1 MALKML
7 SYRDALT
14 EIRKAKFSPVYILM
28 GEEPYYLDLI
38 VKELEKRVVAETD
51 RDFNTFIYYGADA
64 RLDVVVASAQQY
76 PMMSERQLVILKE
89 AQAMDKAKTS
99 LEKLEG
105 YVSHPTKT
113 TVFALVFKGDNLN
126 ATSKLM
132 KAASASGAVVVK
144 SPKVPDWN
152 LDRVAKDYC
161 QSRGYTIEPKAA
173 AMLAEFIGNDLG
185 TLFGEIEKLIIT
197 LPEGNKSL
205 TAELIE
211 RNVGISK
218 DYNNF
223 ELQRAIAHKD
233 YAKAMRIATFFAA
246 NPKKNPIAMTNAL
259 LFGYFSRL
267 AIAAMSRDKSQ
278 SALTSLLG
286 LKNPKALDEIYT
298 SLRLYSPDAI
308 LRAISAI
315 RDADAKSKGIGSM
328 QKEHEILKEL
338 LFNIM
343 ML

>member
-1 MALKML
+1 MASKTI
-7 SYRDALT
+7 SYRDALVD
-14 EIRKAKFSPVYILM
+14 IRKGKFAPVYILM

-38 VKELEKRVVAETD
+38 VKELEQRVVAEAD

-105 YVSHPTKT
+105 YVSHPTKS
-113 TVFALVFKGDNLN
+113 TVFALVFKGDNLT

-132 KAASASGAVVVK
+132 KAAAASEAVIVK
-144 SPKVPDWN
+144 SPKVADWN
-152 LDRVAKDYC
+152 LDRVVKDYC
-161 QSRGYTIEPKAA
+161 QSRGFTIEPKAA
-173 AMLAEFIGNDLG
+173 AMLAEFVGSDLG
-185 TLFGEIEKLIIT
+185 TLFGEIEKLIIS
-197 LPEGNKSL
+197 LPQGMKSI
-205 TAELIE
+205 TAEIIE

-223 ELQRAIAHKD
+223 ELQRAIAGKD

-246 NPKKNPIAMTNAL
+246 NPRKNPLIVTNAL

-278 SALTSLLG
+278 SALMQLLG
-286 LKNPKALDEIYT
+286 LRSPKALEEIYT

-315 RDADAKSKGIGSM
+315 RDADARSKGIGSM